1 VDNNKSSTIIGLVF
15 SEEKR
20 KETVYL
26 KDTCKRRKKN
36 REKRKRIY
44 KASLNTHYIYVHV
57 F

>member
-1 VDNNKSSTIIGLVF
+1 MDNNKSSTIIGLVF